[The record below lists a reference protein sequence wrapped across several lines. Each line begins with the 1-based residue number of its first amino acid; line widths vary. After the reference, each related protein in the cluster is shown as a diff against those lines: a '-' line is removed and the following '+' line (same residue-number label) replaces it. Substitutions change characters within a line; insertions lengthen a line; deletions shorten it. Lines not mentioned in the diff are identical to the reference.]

1 MSRGVAYE
9 LNSGSTALE
18 PGSAVS
24 RRIELCRGNALTPR
38 TACLFVCAVAAATF
52 LVAGYSAYHGFWPV
66 LPFAV
71 LEIAFLIWAVRASM
85 RSGLQREIIVVTEDS
100 VSVQHR
106 SPYGDW
112 DLVFP
117 RHWSRVKLHAPPAA
131 LHPSRLTI
139 ESHGRACEVG
149 KFLTEDDRRGLAVRL
164 KQWVGNVNESP
175 ALE

>member
-9 LNSGSTALE
+9 LD
-18 PGSAVS
+18 PGSLESSGAVV
-24 RRIELCRGNALTPR
+24 RRMELSRGNALTPK
-38 TACLFVCAVAAATF
+38 TACIFVCVVAAATF
-52 LVAGYSAYHGFWPV
+52 FVAGVLTLRGFWPV
-66 LPFAV
+66 LPFAG

-85 RSGLQREIIVVTEDS
+85 RSGQQRETILITEES
-100 VSVQHR
+100 VHVQHR
-106 SPYGDW
+106 SPYGNW

-139 ESHGRACEVG
+139 ESHGRVCEVG